1 MLPKEKLARIN
12 ELAKKAKTEA
22 LTVEEAKERSSLRA
36 EYLQTFRSS
45 MKQTIENVRVID
57 AAGEDVTPDKIK
69 KIQENKKLH

>member
-1 MLPKEKLARIN
+1 
-12 ELAKKAKTEA
+12 
-22 LTVEEAKERSSLRA
+22 
-36 EYLQTFRSS
+36 